1 MIPASLDW
9 PPDNARVEDI
19 LGWLRV
25 VCPRRPPEEIPLAQA
40 GGRVLA
46 LDVLAPED
54 QPAFDR
60 SAVDGF
66 AVRTDDPGPT
76 YQVVDEIRA
85 GDWKPRELQSG
96 EAIRIATGGA
106 LPSSDLRILLREDV
120 DHHGDHITEH
130 LLSRRRNIRFRG
142 EDCRAGQVLIVAGT
156 RLTHGSLALLA
167 SIGATSPQVTQRP
180 RILHL
185 ATGNEIVPPE
195 STPGPGQIRDSNS
208 TLIQSFLAEL
218 GLDLTS
224 LHLPEDETALLHALE
239 GPASQADLVLISGGA
254 SVGEHD
260 FTTRALERSG
270 WHLKVRKMSA
280 RPGRPLIVAEHQGKL
295 AFGLPGNPLAH
306 FVCLNLLVR
315 QALDSWAGR
324 APTPPWESGRLAH
337 PLPTEAGA
345 ASGPGMVR
353 DTFWPG
359 RWDLQDGHAVVTPLP
374 WRSSG
379 DLTCLAR
386 ANALIRQTPPG
397 APLDPSHNP
406 DPNSPHLR
414 VDFVRTALNP

>member
-1 MIPASLDW
+1 MTSASHNW

-19 LGWLRV
+19 LDWLRIA
-25 VCPRRPPEEIPLAQA
+25 CPPQPSEPIPLAQA

-46 LDVLAPED
+46 ADILAPDD

-60 SAVDGF
+60 SSVDGF
-66 AVRTDDPGPT
+66 AVRMDDPGPT
-76 YQVVDEIRA
+76 FHVVDEIRA
-85 GDWKPRELQSG
+85 GDWKPRELQPG
-96 EAIRIATGGA
+96 EAVRIATGGA
-106 LPSSDLRILLREDV
+106 LPHPDLRILLREDV
-120 DHHGDHITEH
+120 DHHGQHITEH
-130 LLSRRRNIRFRG
+130 LPSRRRNIRFRG

-156 RLTHGSLALLA
+156 RLTHGSLSLLA
-167 SIGATSPQVTQRP
+167 SVGATRPQVTQRP

-195 STPGPGQIRDSNS
+195 SIPGPGQIRDSNS
-208 TLIQSFLAEL
+208 TLIQAFLAEL

-224 LHLPEDETALLHALE
+224 LHLPEDEPALIEALE

-260 FTTRALERSG
+260 FTTRGLERCG

-280 RPGRPLIVAEHQGKL
+280 RPGRPLLIAEQQGKL

-315 QALDSWAGR
+315 HALESWAGR
-324 APTPPWESGRLAH
+324 HPSPPWESGRLAH
-337 PLPTEAGA
+337 PLPTEAA
-345 ASGPGMVR
+345 TASGPGMVR

-359 RWDLQDGHAVVTPLP
+359 RWELQEGRAVVTPLP

-386 ANALIRQTPPG
+386 ANALIRQTPPP
-397 APLDPSHNP
+397 PLPHP
-406 DPNSPHLR
+406 DPTSPHLR